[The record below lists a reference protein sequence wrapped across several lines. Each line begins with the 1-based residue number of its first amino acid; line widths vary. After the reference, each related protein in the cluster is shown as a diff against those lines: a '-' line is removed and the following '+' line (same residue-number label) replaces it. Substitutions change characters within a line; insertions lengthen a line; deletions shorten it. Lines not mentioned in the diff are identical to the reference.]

1 MSALQL
7 EFLRHAQAVTVVL
20 HGSLDGTTV
29 PVFQA
34 GLAQH
39 VQASDANIVLD
50 CRQLT
55 FISSAGLREFLILAK
70 QVAKLKSKVTLAGA
84 QGSVAFALEIAGFN
98 ALFRLVAEPPKDGVP
113 AAADADRPGLLS
125 RLFGK
130 TGAP

>member
-20 HGSLDGTTV
+20 RGSLDGTTV
-29 PVFQA
+29 PAFNEGV
-34 GLAQH
+34 AQH
-39 VQASDANIVLD
+39 VRPSDAHIVLD
-50 CRQLT
+50 CRGLT

-70 QVAKLKSKVTLAGA
+70 QVAKLKSKVILAGA

-98 ALFRLVAEPPKDGVP
+98 ALFRLVETPPKDGLL
-113 AAADADRPGLLS
+113 AAEDTGRPGLLG
-125 RLFGK
+125 RMFGK